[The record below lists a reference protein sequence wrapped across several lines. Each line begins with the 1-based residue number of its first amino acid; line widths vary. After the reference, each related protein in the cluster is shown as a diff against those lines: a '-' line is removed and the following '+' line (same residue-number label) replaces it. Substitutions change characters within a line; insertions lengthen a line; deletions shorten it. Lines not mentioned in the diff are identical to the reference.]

1 MHKKIKC
8 QYPSAPRSY
17 VQKKSS
23 SSASSPAKVR
33 HARQRSLATTVDTT
47 VSSSSS
53 SSASSED
60 ESLPSA
66 TTTTV
71 TSPVLQQQHHLH
83 HHNESTATFESSGSS
98 CGSSNGNSQQELGLF
113 FDMADFITT
122 DSSSAAN
129 TLLSDDFMDMDQLN
143 AMVPWHQQPFTFS
156 PNNTSGNN
164 NGGSGVGK
172 ACAPWNDM
180 PDLDDIDFSSGSN
193 TASSS
198 VTPLPATPS
207 VPEQQQQQC
216 SCFVQAVGTHESIEV
231 ARWGLKELS
240 GDVDEILQQLNKA
253 LVECEELLECRRCNV
268 QPSYVM
274 LLLNMCSK
282 MLASL
287 EDISIGTSRL
297 GGSSCHSDR
306 SITTSSSSS
315 STTPSSASSASSSMF
330 RSADGKR
337 RRCAS
342 DGADRTGE
350 NNGNSNE
357 SRRREIGISI
367 RNWQLDDDDEHLVL
381 QSLIR
386 ARVARLERLLG
397 MLGRVVSENSWPAHG
412 GMMRELQGRLTRGAF
427 GGGVVGGAGGL
438 LGGNPA
444 WQGGLGQ
451 TLF

>member
-47 VSSSSS
+47 VSSCSS

-83 HHNESTATFESSGSS
+83 HHNESTTTFESSGSS
-98 CGSSNGNSQQELGLF
+98 CGSSSGNSQQELGLF

-164 NGGSGVGK
+164 NGGSGGVGK

-180 PDLDDIDFSSGSN
+180 PELDDIDFSSGSN

-207 VPEQQQQQC
+207 VPEQQPQC

-315 STTPSSASSASSSMF
+315 TTPSSASSASSSMF

-350 NNGNSNE
+350 NGNGSNE